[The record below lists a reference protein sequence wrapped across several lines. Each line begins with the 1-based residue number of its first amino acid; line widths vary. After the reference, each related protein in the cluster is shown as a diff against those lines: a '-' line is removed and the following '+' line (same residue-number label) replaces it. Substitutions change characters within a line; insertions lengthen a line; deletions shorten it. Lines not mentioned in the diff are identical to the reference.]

1 MNEMRNGSL
10 YYNKITEKVERMVGQ
25 VSKVRV
31 LTYHHKEDEKSVQV
45 KHLRKATKQEV
56 DDYLTPPKTRF
67 EVLRE
72 RLEAGLSKVKQLT
85 WQSNR

>member
-10 YYNKITEKVERMVGQ
+10 YFNKVAQRVERVVGV

-31 LTYHHKEDEKSVQV
+31 LTYHHKQDEKSVQV

-56 DDYLTPPKTRF
+56 GDYLTPPQTKL
-67 EVLRE
+67 EQLKE
-72 RLEAGLSKVKQLT
+72 RIKAQFSRIGSLVK
-85 WQSNR
+85 SS